1 MSLLKAF
8 NTHFIEFLEDVSRTF
23 PDDIH
28 IRTAVTFVRH
38 LNKINP
44 SLVVKCWKN
53 YVVRPYSTNI
63 AQGNFDFFLKKDYTD
78 DLGISPQYDSSKLL
92 IIINNIKKKS
102 SAMGKNDRANVIKYI
117 QNLTKLCQLYNKDS
131 Q

>member
-63 AQGNFDFFLKKDYTD
+63 AQGNFDFFLKKDTRTMTVV
-78 DLGISPQYDSSKLL
+78 LLKLISVLNVCSL
-92 IIINNIKKKS
+92 
-102 SAMGKNDRANVIKYI
+102 SAARWKIGPGNRD
-117 QNLTKLCQLYNKDS
+117 
-131 Q
+131 